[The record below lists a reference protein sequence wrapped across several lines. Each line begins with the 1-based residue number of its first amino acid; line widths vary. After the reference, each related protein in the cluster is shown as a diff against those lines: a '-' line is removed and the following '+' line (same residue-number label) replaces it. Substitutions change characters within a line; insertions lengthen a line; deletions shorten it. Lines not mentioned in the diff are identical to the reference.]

1 MADVEIYSSPLCG
14 FCYSAKKL
22 LSKKGADFT
31 EINVLTDSA
40 RKKEMIKRAGGRHT
54 VPQIFINGKHIG
66 GCDDLYALE
75 KQGGLDSLLTGVSG
89 SAASS

>member
-1 MADVEIYSSPLCG
+1 MAEIEIYSSPLCG

-22 LSKKGADFT
+22 LSKKGVDFR
-31 EINVLTDSA
+31 EINVLADSA
-40 RKKEMIKRAGGRHT
+40 QKKEMMKRAGGRHT
-54 VPQIFINGKHIG
+54 VPQIFIDGKHIG

-75 KQGGLDSLLTGVSG
+75 RQGGLDSLLAGVSG